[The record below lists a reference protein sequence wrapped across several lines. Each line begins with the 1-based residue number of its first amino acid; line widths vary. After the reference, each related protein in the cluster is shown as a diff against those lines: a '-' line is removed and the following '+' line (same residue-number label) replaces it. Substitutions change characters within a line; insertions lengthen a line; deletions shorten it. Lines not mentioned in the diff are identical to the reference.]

1 MKTALVIA
9 ARELRAYLT
18 SPMAY
23 LASAA
28 FLLLSGAFFASY
40 LAATEYTD
48 TSVRGFVDVSP
59 YLIMLLATVLTM
71 RLVADERASGSW
83 ELLVTSQARDGE
95 IVLGKFTAALAM
107 LCAMLGLTLYFP
119 ALLVVFGDPD
129 AGPIVIGYAA
139 MVLLGAVSLA
149 IGMFATACTDNQIVA
164 AVIGGAVMFGLWM
177 LGPLTS
183 LLPAPMGEL
192 LAAPST
198 ATHFPDL
205 ARGIADTKSLV
216 YYLSLAALFLFLAVR
231 VVEYERAG
239 RRWRAPSVVG
249 TLLACAVAV
258 LMNLV
263 SATLHARV
271 DLTGAGR
278 FTLTGQTRH
287 ALEELGEPVAAAALF
302 SSDVPAHVA
311 EYAERLLAEYRQHT
325 RRLVVHKIDP
335 VLHPDRAR
343 RWGLDPIGAR
353 YGAVVFRGDAGD
365 RTVYGPEIVSAAEQR
380 FTAAIL
386 EVTGTTQRL
395 VTFLTGHGEHDPWGG
410 YEVARTSLEARLY
423 AVRTVHATAP
433 GVFEAAAAVVVA
445 GPVRAP
451 SAQVLAKLSAYAASG
466 GRLFLLLDP
475 AVPPEWKQL
484 TSEWGLEVGEGTL
497 IDPASHVAPSRD
509 NPLVPRDR
517 NAFGLGTTY
526 FPGAAGLIPRADG
539 PAGVEMTALAWS
551 SPDAYL
557 DRDYAGT
564 GTSDVD
570 PAADAGGPLAIG
582 ALISSERHRVVVM
595 GDSDFAAAGHFH
607 NGANGELFVAA
618 VDWLSEGTRITTI
631 ERKVLPTR
639 RLLVT
644 TRQARFIM
652 VSGIGL
658 LPTVVL
664 VAGAVVW
671 RVGLGRRVAEHGGDA

>member
-1 MKTALVIA
+1 MTTALVISG
-9 ARELRAYLT
+9 RELRAFLT

-23 LASAA
+23 LASAV
-28 FLLLSGAFFASY
+28 FLLLSGTFFASY
-40 LAATEYTD
+40 LAATEYGD
-48 TSVRGFVDVSP
+48 TSVRGFLDVSP
-59 YLIMLLATVLTM
+59 YLIMLFATVLTM
-71 RLVADERASGSW
+71 RLLADERAAGSW

-107 LCAMLGLTLYFP
+107 MCAMLGLTLYFP
-119 ALLVVFGDPD
+119 ALLAVFGDPD
-129 AGPIVIGYAA
+129 AGPIFTGYAA

-149 IGMFATACTDNQIVA
+149 IGMFATACTDNQVVA

-177 LGPLTS
+177 LGPLAR

-198 ATHFPDL
+198 STHFPDL
-205 ARGIADTKSLV
+205 ARGIADTRSLV

-231 VVEYERAG
+231 VVEHERAG
-239 RRWRAPSVVG
+239 RWRAPSVVG

-258 LMNLV
+258 LVNLV

-287 ALEELGEPVAAAALF
+287 VLEDLSEPVAAAALF
-302 SSDVPAHVA
+302 SPDVPVHVA

-325 RRLVVHKIDP
+325 RRLAVHGIDP

-343 RWGLDPIGAR
+343 RWGLDAIGAR
-353 YGAVVFRGDAGD
+353 YGAVVFRGAAGD
-365 RTVYGPEIVSAAEQR
+365 RTVYGPEIASAAEQR

-386 EVTGTTQRL
+386 EVTGTMQRQ
-395 VTFLTGHGEHDPWGG
+395 VAFLTGHGEHDPWGD
-410 YEVARTSLEARLY
+410 YQAARTSLEGRLY
-423 AVRTVHATAP
+423 AVRTVHATALDVLK
-433 GVFEAAAAVVVA
+433 GAAAVVVA
-445 GPVRAP
+445 GPGRPP
-451 SAQVLAKLSAYAASG
+451 SAGVLAALRAYAASG
-466 GRLFLLLDP
+466 GRLLLLFDP

-484 TSEWGLEVGEGTL
+484 TSEWGLEVGDGTL
-497 IDPASHVAPSRD
+497 IDPASHVAPNRD
-509 NPLVPRDR
+509 IPLVPRGR
-517 NAFGLGTTY
+517 NAFGLETTY
-526 FPGAAGLIPRADG
+526 FPGAAGLIPRADL
-539 PAGVEMTALAWS
+539 PAAIEMTALAWS

-557 DRDYAGT
+557 DRDYGGT
-564 GTSDVD
+564 GASEVD
-570 PAADAGGPLAIG
+570 PAADAGGPVAIG
-582 ALISSERHRVVVM
+582 ALITSERHRVVVM

-618 VDWLSEGTRITTI
+618 IDWLSEGTRITSI

-644 TRQARFIM
+644 ARQARFIT

-658 LPTVVL
+658 LPAVVL
-664 VAGAVVW
+664 MAGAVAW
-671 RVGLGRRVAEHGGDA
+671 RIGLGRRVGKREGDA